1 MAIEVTKTTNESNAS
16 LLRRFS
22 KRVSGT
28 GLVRKV
34 RGSRFHLRTKSE
46 LKKKQDALK
55 KLKKRD
61 EYERLF
67 KLGKLKPKNDFRKKT
82 K

>member
-1 MAIEVTKTTNESNAS
+1 MMAIEVNKTANESNAS

-22 KRVSGT
+22 KRVQGA
-28 GLVRKV
+28 GLVRRV
-34 RGSRFHLRTKSE
+34 RGERFHLRTKSE

-55 KLKKRD
+55 RLKKRA
-61 EYERLF
+61 EYSRLY
-67 KLGKLKPKNDFRKKT
+67 KLGKIKHDTSKKT

>member
-1 MAIEVTKTTNESNAS
+1 MMAIEVNKTANESNAS

-22 KRVSGT
+22 KRVQGA

-34 RGSRFHLRTKSE
+34 RGERFHLRNKSE

-55 KLKKRD
+55 RLKKRT
-61 EYERLF
+61 EYARLY
-67 KLGKLKPKNDFRKKT
+67 KLGKIKNDPHKKN

>member
-1 MAIEVTKTTNESNAS
+1 MAIEVTKMANESNAS

-22 KRVSGT
+22 KRMQGAGV
-28 GLVRKV
+28 VRKV
-34 RGSRFHLRTKSE
+34 RGERFHLRTKSE

-55 KLKKRD
+55 KLKKRV

-67 KLGKLKPKNDFRKKT
+67 KLGKLKPKNDLSKKT

>member
-1 MAIEVTKTTNESNAS
+1 MMTIEVSKTNNESNSS

-22 KRVSGT
+22 KRVQGL

-34 RGSRFHLRTKSE
+34 RNERFHTRTKSA

-55 KLKKRD
+55 KLKKRA
-61 EYERLF
+61 EYQRLW
-67 KLGKLKPKNDFRKKT
+67 KLGKIKNDYPKKT

>member
-1 MAIEVTKTTNESNAS
+1 MMTIEVTKASGESNAS

-22 KRVSGT
+22 KRVQGA
-28 GLVRKV
+28 GIVKKV
-34 RGSRFHLRTKSE
+34 RNERFHLRPKSE

-55 KLKKRD
+55 RLKKRA
-61 EYERLF
+61 EYERLY
-67 KLGKLKPKNDFRKKT
+67 KLGKIRHDASKKT